1 MLCIFYPRL
10 QFSRCTH
17 KKWGLTENEI
27 FQRILLVIDVS
38 RPGYAMECH
47 DCPFAWNVQIMCPAM
62 WWGPHYCS
70 LIPRPLL
77 PPAHLQPTSILEF
90 LQRGEAWRIWSR
102 TMTSGRQTVD
112 TQEAVDLKAL
122 SCNITGLEAKSICE
136 AASIQ
141 FVVHNAWNYYSWAPP
156 PVCLPLVP
164 DAIMLD
170 QISHASPSVFAY
182 CKWSKTIGVRA
193 AREVEA
199 IPGPATSFTIA
210 VESQGMRLT
219 YMVAI

>member
-1 MLCIFYPRL
+1 MHTQKMGLDR
-10 QFSRCTH
+10 
-17 KKWGLTENEI
+17 KWNLPENLASDWCVKAWI
-27 FQRILLVIDVS
+27 CHGNIMTVLLRDICKS
-38 RPGYAMECH
+38 SSL
-47 DCPFAWNVQIMCPAM
+47 MCPAM
-62 WWGPHYCS
+62 WWGIICK
-70 LIPRPLL
+70 LILRPLP
-77 PPAHLQPTSILEF
+77 PPAHLQLTSSLEF
-90 LQRGEAWRIWSR
+90 LQRGKIWRIWSH

-122 SCNITGLEAKSICE
+122 SCNITGLEAKSIWD

-141 FVVHNAWNYYSWAPP
+141 FVVHNAWNYYGRAPP
-156 PVCLPLVP
+156 PVWLPFVP

-182 CKWSKTIGVRA
+182 CKWSKTIGVGA

-199 IPGPATSFTIA
+199 VPGPATSFTIA
-210 VESQGMRLT
+210 VENQGMRLT